1 MIKNITTYLSIVY
14 IFNTLKKS
22 KDLQAV
28 LRTKW
33 VIQFGSFEKF
43 SYLCPNNITEKQYGL
58 MAKIMFIIFFLIQT
72 VEMTAQHGSNQQLY
86 QTLDSLIANYDHL
99 TAEKER
105 QVAAIK
111 EGVKG
116 ITLTAEQEYDINQ
129 RLYDEYVAYKF
140 DSAFYYID
148 KNVKALQGSGDH
160 NRFAASAVRMA
171 HILAVTGLFDRARRL
186 LDQVIPDSINDEQKI
201 AFYNQQS
208 ELNIY
213 RTEMAQHTPYMY
225 DYVQRAQYYRQLVLQ
240 IAPKDSYDYIF
251 NSATYICEAGDTDQA
266 IQMLENYLQTLKEGT
281 RSYSIVTSTLA
292 FFYQTKQMRE
302 QQERYLLLSAIS
314 DERSAIRENNSMRS
328 LAELLIER
336 GDYDNAYRY
345 LYQAISEARFYGSRI
360 RMMQVSH
367 MAPQIL
373 QLYDAERTQ
382 TQQRTN
388 LFLFV
393 ISVISLILAISI
405 VYTTILYRKK
415 HMAGLQIIEM
425 NKMLAKHSDEIEHVN
440 TQMKEA
446 NRIKEEY
453 IGRFLELS
461 SMLLSNTEQRLKQLN
476 RLARERKLE
485 ELYAELKTM
494 EPVNTGVRTF
504 HSHFDTAFLNI
515 YPHFICEVNKLL
527 TPENQF
533 SVENE
538 GTSAKHLTTEL
549 RILALIRL
557 DITDNQEIADILRS
571 SITTIYT
578 YRSKLKSKAIHKD
591 SFEDDIR
598 EIATY

>member
-1 MIKNITTYLSIVY
+1 MIRQCIILVLMVLTTESRAQ
-14 IFNTLKKS
+14 
-22 KDLQAV
+22 QA
-28 LRTKW
+28 
-33 VIQFGSFEKF
+33 
-43 SYLCPNNITEKQYGL
+43 
-58 MAKIMFIIFFLIQT
+58 
-72 VEMTAQHGSNQQLY
+72 SNRQLY
-86 QTLDSLIANYDHL
+86 QTLDSLIEHYDQL
-99 TAEKER
+99 TADKER
-105 QVAAIK
+105 RVAAIK

-116 ITLTAEQEYDINQ
+116 ITLTAEQQYDLNQ

-148 KNVKALQGSGDH
+148 KNVKALRKSGNH

-186 LDQVIPDSINDEQKI
+186 LDEVAVDSINDQQKI

-208 ELNIY
+208 ELNLY
-213 RTEMAQHTPYMY
+213 RSEMAQNTEYFY
-225 DYVQRAQYYRQLVLQ
+225 DYIQRVQYYRQLVIQ

-251 NSATYICEAGDTDQA
+251 NQATYICEAGDTNKA
-266 IQMLENYLQTLKEGT
+266 IQMLEDYLLKLEEGT
-281 RSYSIVTSTLA
+281 RAYSIVTSTLA
-292 FFYQTKQMRE
+292 FFYQTKEMQQ

-314 DERSAIRENNSMRS
+314 DERCAIRENNSLRILSEILMN
-328 LAELLIER
+328 R
-336 GDYDNAYRY
+336 GNNDDAYRY
-345 LYQAISEARFYGSRI
+345 LLQAISEARFYGSRI
-360 RMMQVSH
+360 RMMQVGR

-388 LFLFV
+388 LLLAI
-393 ISVISLILAISI
+393 ISFISLVLAGII
-405 VYTTILYRKK
+405 VYTLRLYRKK
-415 HMAGLQIIEM
+415 HAAGLQIIEM
-425 NKMLAKHSDEIEHVN
+425 NKILAKHTEEIETVN

-461 SMLLSNTEQRLKQLN
+461 SMLLSNTEQRMKQLN

-494 EPVNTGVRTF
+494 EPVNTGIRTF

-515 YPHFICEVNKLL
+515 YPHFISEVNKLL

-533 SVENE
+533 ITDND
-538 GTSAKHLTTEL
+538 GATAKRLTTEL

-578 YRSKLKSKAIHKD
+578 YRSKLKAKALNKET
-591 SFEDDIR
+591 FEDDVR
-598 EIATY
+598 KIATY

>member
-1 MIKNITTYLSIVY
+1 MIRQCIILVLMVLTTESRAQ
-14 IFNTLKKS
+14 
-22 KDLQAV
+22 QA
-28 LRTKW
+28 
-33 VIQFGSFEKF
+33 
-43 SYLCPNNITEKQYGL
+43 
-58 MAKIMFIIFFLIQT
+58 
-72 VEMTAQHGSNQQLY
+72 SNRQLY
-86 QTLDSLIANYDHL
+86 QTLDSLIEHYDQL
-99 TAEKER
+99 TADKER
-105 QVAAIK
+105 RVAAIK

-116 ITLTAEQEYDINQ
+116 ITLTAEQQYDLNQ

-148 KNVKALQGSGDH
+148 KNVKALRKSGNH

-186 LDQVIPDSINDEQKI
+186 LDEVAVDSINDQQKI

-208 ELNIY
+208 ELNLY
-213 RTEMAQHTPYMY
+213 RSEMAQNTEYFY
-225 DYVQRAQYYRQLVLQ
+225 DYIQRVQYYRQLVIQ

-251 NSATYICEAGDTDQA
+251 NQATYICEAGDTNKA
-266 IQMLENYLQTLKEGT
+266 IQMLEDYLLKLEEGT
-281 RSYSIVTSTLA
+281 RAYSIVTSTLA
-292 FFYQTKQMRE
+292 FFYQTKEMHQ

-314 DERSAIRENNSMRS
+314 DERCAIRENNSLRILSEILMN
-328 LAELLIER
+328 R
-336 GDYDNAYRY
+336 GNNDDAYRY
-345 LYQAISEARFYGSRI
+345 LLQAISEARFYGSRI
-360 RMMQVSH
+360 RMMQVGR

-388 LFLFV
+388 LLLAI
-393 ISVISLILAISI
+393 ISFISLVLAGII
-405 VYTTILYRKK
+405 VYTLRLYRKK
-415 HMAGLQIIEM
+415 HAAGLQIIEM
-425 NKMLAKHSDEIEHVN
+425 NKILAKHTEEIETVN

-461 SMLLSNTEQRLKQLN
+461 SMLLSNTEQRMKQLN

-494 EPVNTGVRTF
+494 EPVNTGIRTF

-515 YPHFICEVNKLL
+515 YPHFISEVNKLL

-533 SVENE
+533 ITDND
-538 GTSAKHLTTEL
+538 GATAKRLTTEL

-578 YRSKLKSKAIHKD
+578 YRSKLKAKALNKET
-591 SFEDDIR
+591 FEDDVR
-598 EIATY
+598 KIATY

>member
-1 MIKNITTYLSIVY
+1 MIRQCIILILMVLTTESRAQ
-14 IFNTLKKS
+14 
-22 KDLQAV
+22 QA
-28 LRTKW
+28 
-33 VIQFGSFEKF
+33 
-43 SYLCPNNITEKQYGL
+43 
-58 MAKIMFIIFFLIQT
+58 
-72 VEMTAQHGSNQQLY
+72 SNRQLY
-86 QTLDSLIANYDHL
+86 QTLDSLIEHYDQL
-99 TAEKER
+99 TADKER
-105 QVAAIK
+105 RVAAIK

-116 ITLTAEQEYDINQ
+116 ITLTTEQQYDLNQ

-148 KNVKALQGSGDH
+148 KNVKALRKSGNH

-186 LDQVIPDSINDEQKI
+186 LDEVAVDSINDQQKI

-208 ELNIY
+208 ELNLY
-213 RTEMAQHTPYMY
+213 RSEMAQNTEYFY
-225 DYVQRAQYYRQLVLQ
+225 DYIQRVQYYRQLVIQ

-251 NSATYICEAGDTDQA
+251 NQATYICEAGDTNKA
-266 IQMLENYLQTLKEGT
+266 IQMLEDYLLKLEEGT
-281 RSYSIVTSTLA
+281 RAYSIVTSTLA
-292 FFYQTKQMRE
+292 FFYQTKEMQQ

-314 DERSAIRENNSMRS
+314 DERCAIRENNSLRILSEILMN
-328 LAELLIER
+328 R
-336 GDYDNAYRY
+336 GNNDDAYRY
-345 LYQAISEARFYGSRI
+345 LLQAISEARFYGSRI
-360 RMMQVSH
+360 RMMQVGR

-388 LFLFV
+388 LLLAI
-393 ISVISLILAISI
+393 ISFISLVLAGII
-405 VYTTILYRKK
+405 VYTLHLYRKK
-415 HMAGLQIIEM
+415 HAAGLQIIEM
-425 NKMLAKHSDEIEHVN
+425 NKILAKHTEEIETVN

-461 SMLLSNTEQRLKQLN
+461 SMLLSNTEQRMKQLN

-494 EPVNTGVRTF
+494 EPVNTGIRTF

-515 YPHFICEVNKLL
+515 YPHFISEVNKLL

-533 SVENE
+533 ITDND
-538 GTSAKHLTTEL
+538 GATAKRLTTEL

-578 YRSKLKSKAIHKD
+578 YRSKLKAKALNKET
-591 SFEDDIR
+591 FEDDVR
-598 EIATY
+598 KIATY

>member
-1 MIKNITTYLSIVY
+1 MIRQCIILILMVLTTESRAQ
-14 IFNTLKKS
+14 
-22 KDLQAV
+22 QA
-28 LRTKW
+28 
-33 VIQFGSFEKF
+33 
-43 SYLCPNNITEKQYGL
+43 
-58 MAKIMFIIFFLIQT
+58 
-72 VEMTAQHGSNQQLY
+72 SNRQLY
-86 QTLDSLIANYDHL
+86 QTLDSLIEHYDQL
-99 TAEKER
+99 TADKER
-105 QVAAIK
+105 RVAAIK

-116 ITLTAEQEYDINQ
+116 ITLTTEQQYDLNQ

-148 KNVKALQGSGDH
+148 KNVKALRKSGNH

-186 LDQVIPDSINDEQKI
+186 LDEVAVDSINDQQKI

-208 ELNIY
+208 ELNLY
-213 RTEMAQHTPYMY
+213 RSEMAQNTEYFY
-225 DYVQRAQYYRQLVLQ
+225 DYIQRVQYYRQLVIQ

-251 NSATYICEAGDTDQA
+251 NQATYICEAGDTNKA
-266 IQMLENYLQTLKEGT
+266 IQMLEDYLLKLEEGT
-281 RSYSIVTSTLA
+281 RAYSIVTSTLA
-292 FFYQTKQMRE
+292 FFYQTKEMHQ

-314 DERSAIRENNSMRS
+314 DERCAIRENNSLRILSEILMN
-328 LAELLIER
+328 R
-336 GDYDNAYRY
+336 GNNDDAYRY
-345 LYQAISEARFYGSRI
+345 LLQAISEARFYGSRI
-360 RMMQVSH
+360 RMMQVGR

-373 QLYDAERTQ
+373 QLYDTERTQ

-388 LFLFV
+388 LLLAI
-393 ISVISLILAISI
+393 ISFISLVLAGII
-405 VYTTILYRKK
+405 VYTLRLYRKK
-415 HMAGLQIIEM
+415 HAAGLQIIEM
-425 NKMLAKHSDEIEHVN
+425 NKILAKHTEEIETVN

-461 SMLLSNTEQRLKQLN
+461 SMLLSNTEQRMKQLN

-494 EPVNTGVRTF
+494 EPVNTGIRTF

-515 YPHFICEVNKLL
+515 YPHFISEVNKLL

-533 SVENE
+533 ITDND
-538 GTSAKHLTTEL
+538 GATAKRLTTEL

-578 YRSKLKSKAIHKD
+578 YRSKLKAKALNKET
-591 SFEDDIR
+591 FEDDVR
-598 EIATY
+598 KIATY

>member
-1 MIKNITTYLSIVY
+1 MIRQCIILILMVLTTESRA
-14 IFNTLKKS
+14 
-22 KDLQAV
+22 Q
-28 LRTKW
+28 
-33 VIQFGSFEKF
+33 
-43 SYLCPNNITEKQYGL
+43 
-58 MAKIMFIIFFLIQT
+58 QT
-72 VEMTAQHGSNQQLY
+72 SNRQLY
-86 QTLDSLIANYDHL
+86 QTLDSLIEHYDQL

-105 QVAAIK
+105 RVTAIK

-116 ITLTAEQEYDINQ
+116 ITLTAEQQYDLNQ

-148 KNVKALQGSGDH
+148 KNVKALRKSGNH

-186 LDQVIPDSINDEQKI
+186 LDEVAVDSINDQQKI

-208 ELNIY
+208 ELNLY
-213 RTEMAQHTPYMY
+213 RSEMAQNTEYFY
-225 DYVQRAQYYRQLVLQ
+225 DYIQRAQYYRQLVIQ

-251 NSATYICEAGDTDQA
+251 NQATYICEAGDTNKA
-266 IQMLENYLQTLKEGT
+266 IQMLEDYLLKLEEGT
-281 RSYSIVTSTLA
+281 RAYSIVTSTLA
-292 FFYQTKQMRE
+292 FFYQTKEMHQ

-314 DERSAIRENNSMRS
+314 DERCAIRENNSLRILSEILMN
-328 LAELLIER
+328 R
-336 GDYDNAYRY
+336 GNNDDAYRY
-345 LYQAISEARFYGSRI
+345 LLQAISEARFYGSRI
-360 RMMQVSH
+360 RMMQVGR

-373 QLYDAERTQ
+373 QLYDAECTQ

-388 LFLFV
+388 LLLAI
-393 ISVISLILAISI
+393 ISFISLVLAGII
-405 VYTTILYRKK
+405 VYTLRLYRKK
-415 HMAGLQIIEM
+415 HAAGLQIIEM
-425 NKMLAKHSDEIEHVN
+425 NKILAKHTEEIETVN

-461 SMLLSNTEQRLKQLN
+461 SMLLSNTEQRMKQLN

-494 EPVNTGVRTF
+494 EPVNTGIRTF

-515 YPHFICEVNKLL
+515 YPHFISEVNKLL

-533 SVENE
+533 ITDND
-538 GTSAKHLTTEL
+538 GATAKRLTTEL

-578 YRSKLKSKAIHKD
+578 YRSKLKAKALNKET
-591 SFEDDIR
+591 FEDDVR
-598 EIATY
+598 KIATY

>member
-1 MIKNITTYLSIVY
+1 MIRQCIILVLMVLTTESRAQ
-14 IFNTLKKS
+14 
-22 KDLQAV
+22 QA
-28 LRTKW
+28 
-33 VIQFGSFEKF
+33 
-43 SYLCPNNITEKQYGL
+43 
-58 MAKIMFIIFFLIQT
+58 
-72 VEMTAQHGSNQQLY
+72 SNRQLY
-86 QTLDSLIANYDHL
+86 QTLDSLIEHYDQL
-99 TAEKER
+99 TADKER
-105 QVAAIK
+105 RVAAIK

-116 ITLTAEQEYDINQ
+116 ITLTAEQQYDLNQ

-140 DSAFYYID
+140 DSAIYYID
-148 KNVKALQGSGDH
+148 KNVKALRKSGNH

-186 LDQVIPDSINDEQKI
+186 LDEVAVDSINDQQKI

-208 ELNIY
+208 ELNLY
-213 RTEMAQHTPYMY
+213 RSEMAQNTEYFY
-225 DYVQRAQYYRQLVLQ
+225 DYIQRVQYYRQLVIQ

-251 NSATYICEAGDTDQA
+251 NQATYICEAGDTNKA
-266 IQMLENYLQTLKEGT
+266 IQMLEDYLLKLEEGT
-281 RSYSIVTSTLA
+281 RAYSIVTSTLA
-292 FFYQTKQMRE
+292 FFYQTKEMHQ

-314 DERSAIRENNSMRS
+314 DERCAIRENNSLRILSEILMN
-328 LAELLIER
+328 R
-336 GDYDNAYRY
+336 GNNDDAYRY
-345 LYQAISEARFYGSRI
+345 LLQAISEARFYGSRI
-360 RMMQVSH
+360 RMMQVGR

-388 LFLFV
+388 LLLAI
-393 ISVISLILAISI
+393 ISFISLVLAGII
-405 VYTTILYRKK
+405 VYTLRLYRKK
-415 HMAGLQIIEM
+415 HAAGLQIIEM
-425 NKMLAKHSDEIEHVN
+425 NKILAKHTEEIETVN

-461 SMLLSNTEQRLKQLN
+461 SMLLSNTEQRMKQLN

-494 EPVNTGVRTF
+494 EPVNTGIRTF

-515 YPHFICEVNKLL
+515 YPHFISEVNKLL

-533 SVENE
+533 ITDND
-538 GTSAKHLTTEL
+538 GATAKRLTTEL

-578 YRSKLKSKAIHKD
+578 YRSKLKAKALNKET
-591 SFEDDIR
+591 FEDDVR
-598 EIATY
+598 KIATY